1 MLSLGVVERDDGIHS
16 AAQEH
21 DGFHR

>member
-1 MLSLGVVERDDGIHS
+1 VLPPGVVKRDDGIHP

>member
-1 MLSLGVVERDDGIHS
+1 VLPPGVVERDDGIHS

>member
-1 MLSLGVVERDDGIHS
+1 VLPPGVVERDDGIHS
-16 AAQEH
+16 AAQKH